1 MKDLLSDQMENI
13 VSNELC
19 SAANSDS
26 ETEEGRESF
35 SDFDRQ
41 QQIEQATLQ
50 QLKKLGA
57 DPLTDT

>member
-1 MKDLLSDQMENI
+1 MENI